1 MKISSMTINKNK
13 MINIS
18 CPKVTVV
25 TVVRNAENVIEK
37 TIKSVLEQN
46 YPNVEYIVIDGDSQ
60 DKTQLIIE
68 NYSHQIDKYI
78 SEPDRGIYDA
88 MNKGA
93 KLATGDWILYMNAGD
108 YFYAPNSLS
117 NLTSALNSDAD
128 VILAGLEEVLVDDL
142 ETRHF
147 QRMPKPIKEIWR
159 SMPTS
164 HQATLVRLSCQLEYG
179 FDTSYIW
186 CADHDFLARMYRK
199 GKKFVNQD
207 ILFCVFDCN
216 SNNSR
221 DIMMFISERWKLSKG
236 LVPFYR
242 RLIQYG
248 SEWIHCKIWGKIVKI
263 IKSFLPSTTILQLRK
278 WRGTSGLKN
287 N

>member
-1 MKISSMTINKNK
+1 
-13 MINIS
+13 MINIYY
-18 CPKVTVV
+18 PKVSVV
-25 TVVRNAENVIEK
+25 TVVRNAESLIEK
-37 TIKSVLEQN
+37 TIQSVLKQN
-46 YPNVEYIVIDGDSQ
+46 YSNLEYIVIDGDSQ
-60 DKTQLIIE
+60 DRTKLIIE
-68 NYSHQIDKYI
+68 NYIHHIDKYI
-78 SEPDRGIYDA
+78 SEPDGGIYDA

-93 KLATGDWILYMNAGD
+93 NLANGDWILYMNAGD
-108 YFYAPNSLS
+108 YFYAANSLS
-117 NLTSALNSDAD
+117 ILTNTLNSDAD

-142 ETRHF
+142 EIRRF
-147 QRMPKPIKEIWR
+147 QKMPKPLKEIWR

-186 CADHDFLARMYRK
+186 CADHDLLARMYRD
-199 GKKFVNQD
+199 GKKFVNQNV
-207 ILFCVFDCN
+207 LFCVFDCN
-216 SNNSR
+216 SSSSR
-221 DIMMFISERWKLSKG
+221 DIMLFISERWKLSKG
-236 LVPFYR
+236 LVPLYR